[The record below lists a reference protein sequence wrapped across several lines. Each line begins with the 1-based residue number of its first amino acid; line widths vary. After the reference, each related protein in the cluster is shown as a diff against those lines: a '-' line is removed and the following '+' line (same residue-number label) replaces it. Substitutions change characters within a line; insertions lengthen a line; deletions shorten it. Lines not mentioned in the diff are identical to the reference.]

1 MMDILA
7 DTDVLRHKQSIL
19 NQLYME
25 RSSYEPTWRD
35 LSGFINPYRGSFDET
50 GKRTN
55 GARRDDKILDPYPM
69 QAHAKCA
76 AGMHSGLTSPSR
88 PWFELSLQDHEKAE
102 YHTVKLWLQDC
113 KEIMMAIY
121 AKSNVYNML
130 QQVEA
135 ELAEFGTASALMLQ
149 DFSTAIWCRPYTCGE
164 YAGGV
169 DSRGRSSQLG
179 RKFRM
184 LAWQMVKEFGLDN
197 VSEGVR
203 NAFSNKNYTDYFEI
217 HMLIEE
223 NQAYDPDALAIG
235 NFKWRAYYW
244 EAASSG
250 RFLKVSGYHEKPFL
264 MPRWEVVANST
275 YGIGPGHKCLGDC
288 KQVQKLEKADL
299 RMLDQLANPA
309 LVGPSSVSQVSR
321 LPGTYTQVPS
331 TAQGQQIYPLFSTPG
346 SRKDL
351 LEKIQV
357 KHELIAAAFYNDL
370 FVMLSQQ
377 DNPQMTA
384 REVAERHEEK
394 LLMLS
399 PVLEQMHNEVLIPLT
414 KRTFEICMRNGIFPE
429 MPEEISGL
437 DELKVE
443 FVSLLAQAQK
453 MVDTPAIERTLAFA
467 GNLAGPYPEIMDN
480 LDMDA
485 ALRKHASLNG
495 APEEILR
502 DESEV
507 KKIRQARAEQ
517 AEQEKQ
523 MAQMAAMA
531 KPLKDGVEAARLL
544 ADTPVNEKSQADI
557 LLGGT

>member
-1 MMDILA
+1 MNLMDILQDA
-7 DTDVLRHKQSIL
+7 DVLRHKRSIL

-35 LSGFINPYRGSFDET
+35 LSKFINPYRGSFDEQ
-50 GKRTN
+50 GKRTD
-55 GARRDDKILDPYPM
+55 GSRRDDKILDPYPM

-76 AGMHSGLTSPSR
+76 AGLHSGLTSPSR

-135 ELAEFGTASALMLQ
+135 ELSQFGTAASLLLQ
-149 DFSTAIWCRPYTCGE
+149 DYNTAIWCRAYTCGE

-169 DSRGRSSQLG
+169 DARGRSCQFA

-184 LAWQMVKEFGLDN
+184 LAWQMVKEFGLEN
-197 VSEGVR
+197 VSQAVR
-203 NAFSNKNYTDYFEI
+203 DAYENKNYTDYFDVY
-217 HMLIEE
+217 MLIEE
-223 NQAYDPDALAIG
+223 NPSYDPDVFAIG
-235 NFKWRAYYW
+235 NFKWRSYYW
-244 EAASSG
+244 EPAG
-250 RFLKVSGYHEKPFL
+250 ERFLKVSGYHEKPFL

-275 YGIGPGHKCLGDC
+275 YGVGPGHKCLGDC

-299 RMLDQLANPA
+299 RMLDQLSDPA
-309 LVGPSSVSQVSR
+309 MVVPGSIGKVSR
-321 LPGTYTQVPS
+321 LPGTQTTVPAGTQ
-331 TAQGQQIYPLFSTPG
+331 GQIYPLFQVAG
-346 SRKDL
+346 SRQDV
-351 LEKIQV
+351 LEKLKE
-357 KHELIAAAFYNDL
+357 KHQLIAAAFYNDL

-429 MPEEISGL
+429 MPEEIDSPE
-437 DELKVE
+437 ELKVE

-453 MVDTPAIERTLAFA
+453 MVDTPAIERTVAFA
-467 GNLAGPYPEIMDN
+467 GNLMGAAPEIMDN
-480 LDMDA
+480 LDLDA
-485 ALRKHASLNG
+485 ALRKHAALNG
-495 APEEILR
+495 APEDILR
-502 DESEV
+502 DEADV
-507 KKIRQARAEQ
+507 KKIREARAQQQ
-517 AEQEKQ
+517 AQQEQ
-523 MAQMAAMA
+523 MAQAAAMA
-531 KPLKDGVEAARLL
+531 KPLKDSVEAARLL
-544 ADTPVNEKSQADI
+544 ADTPVSDASPANI
-557 LLGGT
+557 LLGGA